1 MSQGGRDSTFNDL
14 LPSSVGK
21 HGEGAGR
28 ASNGADGPRDAP
40 RSGGQHDRQDSQG
53 RGFPMPQ
60 GRPQALPA
68 DNFTDYPKRG
78 EPMAMRPQ
86 SARSE
91 STEGDGHERGAQGH
105 DSGDQKGMAQ
115 SPGLEFFLGQMFE
128 KLTDN
133 FAKSMEEVT
142 GRLDRL
148 EKTCDRLG
156 DAVDNVRH
164 AETQREEASN
174 EALVNMESAVR
185 EVMRGV
191 QLLRDK
197 QELMESQQEL
207 AKAATAAALA
217 ATKPQQDLIPDMAPP
232 PAAQPAPAPPQA

>member
-115 SPGLEFFLGQMFE
+115 VGAGSTRGPLDTRVAAPLPARIRPRW
-128 KLTDN
+128 LVALSS
-133 FAKSMEEVT
+133 FAMPHWI
-142 GRLDRL
+142 
-148 EKTCDRLG
+148 C
-156 DAVDNVRH
+156 
-164 AETQREEASN
+164 
-174 EALVNMESAVR
+174 
-185 EVMRGV
+185 RG
-191 QLLRDK
+191 
-197 QELMESQQEL
+197 
-207 AKAATAAALA
+207 
-217 ATKPQQDLIPDMAPP
+217 
-232 PAAQPAPAPPQA
+232 